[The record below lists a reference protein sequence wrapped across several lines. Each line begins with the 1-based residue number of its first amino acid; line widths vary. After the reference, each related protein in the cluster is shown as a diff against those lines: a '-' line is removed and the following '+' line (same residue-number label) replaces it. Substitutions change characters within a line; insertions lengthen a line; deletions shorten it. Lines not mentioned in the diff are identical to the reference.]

1 MRNQQFDILKKYFP
15 DKAVPIVARYYQD
28 MRFKLLFVAP
38 RKTKL
43 GDFRS
48 PQNPGGICTITLN
61 ADMQPYNMTITFVHE
76 LAHYT
81 TFVKYGQKVKPHGNE
96 WKEQYRELM
105 QPFLSNDVFPDV
117 LLDAIHQHLQ
127 HIGASTYSDK
137 ELLRAIRALERQPEH
152 YITLENLPENS
163 LFRLHNGRTFIKG
176 PRLRTRYK
184 CQCTTTK
191 RWYLIQG
198 LCMVEPLT
206 PS

>member
-43 GDFRS
+43 GDFRA

-61 ADMQPYNMTITFVHE
+61 ADMQHYNMTITFVHE

-81 TFVKYGQKVKPHGNE
+81 TFVKHGHKVKPHGKE
-96 WKEQYRELM
+96 WKKQYRELM

-176 PRLRTRYK
+176 ARLRTRYK